1 VALQLVFLMLR
12 DLYDEC
18 QEGITTMPEP
28 VWIDALPDIPIKK
41 EIMIKIEAED

>member
-1 VALQLVFLMLR
+1 VFR

-18 QEGITTMPEP
+18 KEGITTMPEP
-28 VWIDALPDIPIKK
+28 VWIDERPEVPIKK

>member
-1 VALQLVFLMLR
+1 MFR

-28 VWIDALPDIPIKK
+28 VWIDERPDVPLIKK
-41 EIMIKIEAED
+41 EIMIKIEADD